1 MDYLNAV
8 TEVLG
13 KPRYRNV
20 LVILLLVLAPI
31 FSLTSDIIIP
41 STLEFNPISDPMKI
55 VLMSVIVLLMSING
69 SVLLHN
75 YEARKSMG
83 KKTTILG
90 TLTALF
96 TTTCPVCQPI
106 WLVWLGFGSAT
117 AFLAEVSIYLSML
130 SIGSLLLSLHYSLK
144 PALDICEV
152 RING

>member
-8 TEVLG
+8 TEALG

-20 LVILLLVLAPI
+20 FVILLLVLAPI

-55 VLMSVIVLLMSING
+55 VLICVIVLLMSING

-106 WLVWLGFGSAT
+106 WLVWLGFGSAS
-117 AFLAEVSIYLSML
+117 AFLPNISIYVALL
-130 SIGSLLLSLHYSLK
+130 SISLLLVSLHYSLK
-144 PALDICEV
+144 SMSSVCEV
-152 RING
+152 K